1 MVKRTPAFESPASAR
16 CLGAYICKARRSGAG
31 SRQTGTSN
39 HQGRRMDALHPSDG
53 QPPTPQ
59 ADQQVDL
66 LTHGGGIEFLC
77 IACIVS
83 IISSG
88 CMAMQE
94 CQVCLT
100 TIWRRYYEAE
110 LEQLRSAGSA
120 IWTRAKERSWSSTAS
135 KTTRDFFLRVLEYL
149 FRAMYE
155 KNQCALEYYTGGLF
169 ANADLDQSELDYTAD
184 VNTMVQG
191 CVEQSTRV
199 ACQHFLQVVW
209 KRLMRGNAL
218 RRVFEAWT
226 EQVEEALL
234 FAGMLVEDVRAAART
249 IELRTLNTK
258 WCHNAL
264 EKFLT
269 SFRHDMDHIP
279 ESIVTAL
286 LVDAPR
292 FWTDEADL
300 LSFERSSVS
309 SIMDAVNERQSRAD
323 FVAETSLVA
332 NGMGM
337 NPCDGVPSNLASA
350 GQGIKIAMAR
360 YQPGTVKCHAK
371 ICADGAWKADLVR
384 AYEDKICDEFKLQDA
399 VRALTGLS
407 PGFVPPALSSRDCS
421 FTSPAV

>member
-1 MVKRTPAFESPASAR
+1 
-16 CLGAYICKARRSGAG
+16 
-31 SRQTGTSN
+31 
-39 HQGRRMDALHPSDG
+39 MDALNPSDG

-66 LTHGGGIEFLC
+66 LTHGGDIEYLC

-88 CMAMQE
+88 CMAMAE

-100 TIWRRYYEAE
+100 TIWRRHYEAK

-155 KNQCALEYYTGGLF
+155 KNQCALEYYTGGLS
-169 ANADLDQSELDYTAD
+169 ANADPDQSELDYTAD

-199 ACQHFLQVVW
+199 ACERFLQVVW
-209 KRLMRGNAL
+209 KRLMRGKAL
-218 RRVFEAWT
+218 ICVVDTWT
-226 EQVEEALL
+226 RQVKDALL
-234 FAGMLVEDVRAAART
+234 FVGMLVEDVPAAARA
-249 IELRTLNTK
+249 IELRTLNTT
-258 WCHNAL
+258 WCQYAL
-264 EKFLT
+264 ETVRTNL
-269 SFRHDMDHIP
+269 RHDMDHIP
-279 ESIVTAL
+279 ESLVTAL
-286 LVDAPR
+286 LVHAPR

-300 LSFERSSVS
+300 SLFEQLSVS
-309 SIMDAVNERQSRAD
+309 SIMEAVNVRQSQVD
-323 FVAETSLVA
+323 FIAETSVVASGMRIDLVLL
-332 NGMGM
+332 
-337 NPCDGVPSNLASA
+337 DGEPSNLASA

-371 ICADGAWKADLVR
+371 ICADGAWKAELVR
-384 AYEDKICDEFKLQDA
+384 AYEDKISDAFKMQEEIC
-399 VRALTGLS
+399 ALAALS
-407 PGFVPPALSSRDCS
+407 PSFGPQVLSSRDCT